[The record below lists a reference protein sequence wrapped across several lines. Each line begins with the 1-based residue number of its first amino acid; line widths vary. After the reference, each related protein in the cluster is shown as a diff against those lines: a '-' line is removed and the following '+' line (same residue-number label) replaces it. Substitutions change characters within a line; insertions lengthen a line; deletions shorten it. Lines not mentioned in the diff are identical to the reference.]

1 MKQKL
6 WIVLAAVLMALGLGS
21 YFYIRGTG
29 EWPLLLSGLSVLV
42 VLFHFRAR
50 WKAIC
55 AVLIALAL
63 FLRFALRGYGYWAYA
78 AAFVAFLILAVSLRI
93 CIGLVF
99 SGLLRSGCFG
109 CAVVFSRLGFG
120 NLS

>member
-1 MKQKL
+1 M
-6 WIVLAAVLMALGLGS
+6 IVCGSGFRIRIRILVSSGGGCGGLGS
-21 YFYIRGTG
+21 RVIVFCRTVVVGG
-29 EWPLLLSGLSVLV
+29 AGGAGRVVVSLNVLSFLV
-42 VLFHFRAR
+42 T
-50 WKAIC
+50 
-55 AVLIALAL
+55 AVG
-63 FLRFALRGYGYWAYA
+63 FVELR
-78 AAFVAFLILAVSLRI
+78 VAFLILAVSLRI